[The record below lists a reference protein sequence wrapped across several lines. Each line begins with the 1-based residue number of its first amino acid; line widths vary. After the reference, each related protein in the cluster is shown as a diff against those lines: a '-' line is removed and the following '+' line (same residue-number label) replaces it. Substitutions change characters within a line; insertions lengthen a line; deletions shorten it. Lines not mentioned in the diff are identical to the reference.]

1 MIKRNITNFE
11 YGTLNYFITRSFLVG
26 VTFNA
31 LINVMKRD
39 SWVIPLLSIPI
50 SVIFI
55 YLVNKIIDYEPD
67 LNLPQK
73 LIKLFNKK
81 IGSIIIVLISIFI
94 LFMAILTYL
103 TLNNFIQ
110 SQFLTRTPLMA
121 IAIVLIITIFYIL
134 CKGINVI
141 SRTSNVLFYINIF
154 LFIISFTG
162 LISSFDFSNLKP
174 MFTSSF
180 TDYLSGINSYY
191 AFHITPVFLLTIIP
205 KNKINNPK
213 IKKTLLISAILST
226 FTMFAVIFATLVTL
240 GYELTALY
248 EYPEFHVL
256 KQATIV
262 GASSRIESILVIQLI
277 FDIFIYCTLILYFI
291 GNSVK
296 EIINVKKINK
306 VYFILCLLLLIGTIY
321 GAKYNIYVDNLMV
334 KTIPI
339 ISTIFTAAT
348 TLIIYFKVK
357 IDNLLQKKKTSNS

>member
-11 YGTLNYFITRSFLVG
+11 YATLNYFITRSFLVG

-50 SVIFI
+50 SIIFI
-55 YLVNKIIDYEPD
+55 YIVNKIIDYEPD

-141 SRTSNVLFYINIF
+141 SRTSNILFYINIL

-180 TDYLSGINSYY
+180 NNYLSGINSYY

-213 IKKTLLISAILST
+213 IKRTLIISTILST
-226 FTMFAVIFATLVTL
+226 LTMCAVVFATLVTL

-291 GNSVK
+291 GNSIK
-296 EIINVKKINK
+296 EIVNIKKINK
-306 VYFILCLLLLIGTIY
+306 IYFILCSLLLIGTIY

-334 KTIPI
+334 KIIPI
-339 ISTIFTAAT
+339 ISTIFTAVT
-348 TLIIYFKVK
+348 TLIIFIKVIINKRK
-357 IDNLLQKKKTSNS
+357 ISKY